1 MKDSLALCILE
12 AGIGIVRRN
21 IELLEAGRL
30 RQCDIQ
36 GNDIDQMSNVAKEV
50 SERGS
55 RRFYANDAARWCAV
69 CEMNSVNADVGT
81 DVDDHAIILNEP
93 GALIER
99 VLFKLT
105 GYQ

>member
-1 MKDSLALCILE
+1 
-12 AGIGIVRRN
+12 
-21 IELLEAGRL
+21 
-30 RQCDIQ
+30 
-36 GNDIDQMSNVAKEV
+36 
-50 SERGS
+50 
-55 RRFYANDAARWCAV
+55 
-69 CEMNSVNADVGT
+69 MNGVNADVGT